1 MRRRPS
7 RFGSESRILANRL
20 RSRRPPLLL
29 RTRCVRHPVAP
40 AVRRVGPSLHRACR
54 KRTSW
59 MHGPSIC
66 ASARRIR
73 CLLGARSRRCS
84 PLRTG
89 ALRALEVLI
98 PASSVSALNGDEIM
112 PIESGFYLA
121 LRSMAA
127 TRAILSD
134 SALATFTGDEL
145 ARELAWRACAG
156 APVKS
161 THLAIWLSH
170 DDARIRTAA
179 VALMLNEP
187 SRCAALLDSVAS
199 DPDAQVLAMAKAVRA
214 RWLADI
220 PKDQFPQ
227 SWAVSRMSPDALVP
241 WMPDALSRLQSSRSV
256 AEIASQV
263 LVRIGSPA
271 LQPVRDLVDASA
283 QPPLAAL
290 LVLVE
295 LGVGDTETL
304 GLLLPYMAN
313 GAALEHRFGPLIS
326 GRCDEVCA
334 ALAPWMADAE
344 TVVLAARVWE
354 VGSRYPS
361 WLTSSEVLGPPFC
374 ASLEDAAKPVRHS
387 LRKCISDAMRHAPTR
402 ATLSASKHAD
412 VRSRVLM
419 LLRDFDDST
428 DVQFVVSSLEDSDPE
443 VAARACALL
452 DRAIGAEAAVDRW
465 QSLWPSMRSAAKER
479 VLLRIVGLGAVAAPL
494 IPRIQEWRESAA
506 TQDVHADAA
515 LLSAASESVDMDSKE
530 VLAEVERSFRTV
542 LVSTDHS
549 LHLRAIRCLEVSPT
563 LANRYWIPLVAALG
577 GENSNAVSFAVRA
590 LHTASEHAQE
600 AEAFGAHIARP
611 SFVHGAGRCA
621 TCLAQ
626 VREGWAEKVAAL
638 AQCFYE
644 HLGDVLHRPTPG
656 IRDSSSA
663 DHTIDRLAAEDLR
676 GLGPQPAEHRQPQ
689 QSVACR
695 AGPHTFLRDDL
706 ALGGVGGDGLDL
718 DRCGGRAEVGAAEQH
733 DCILEQLDAR
743 PLTAFDFHPCGE
755 DAAAASAGHQLLGLR
770 HQHAAGVAAAPGA
783 LLAVGIEP
791 VLTGQGGS
799 PHRKC
804 LGWWVC
810 RVGFGPAEG
819 LS

>member
-1 MRRRPS
+1 MFPLMRTPNHL
-7 RFGSESRILANRL
+7 LAL
-20 RSRRPPLLL
+20 
-29 RTRCVRHPVAP
+29 AP
-40 AVRRVGPSLHRACR
+40 AFCFAWAGTVEGAVAQ
-54 KRTSW
+54 TS
-59 MHGPSIC
+59 GFEG
-66 ASARRIR
+66 ASARLPTLLIELHATKPVRR
-73 CLLGARSRRCS
+73 EAAAAELALLGSAAHPYLVGLLRAPGGHCPQAVALAFGAPYDGVEWMPLLRDAEVRSRVSAAQALEIRQRIANS
-84 PLRTG
+84 REPLAEPPPAAAVEDSVRSASGGAGRAPRRAIASSGLPKAHELDAWTEHLRKCAKDPLFAWRALETLQSTADG

-600 AEAFGAHIARP
+600 AEALVRTSLAHP
-611 SFVHGAGRCA
+611 SSMV
-621 TCLAQ
+621 Q
-626 VREGWAEKVAAL
+626 
-638 AQCFYE
+638 
-644 HLGDVLHRPTPG
+644 
-656 IRDSSSA
+656 
-663 DHTIDRLAAEDLR
+663 
-676 GLGPQPAEHRQPQ
+676 
-689 QSVACR
+689 
-695 AGPHTFLRDDL
+695 
-706 ALGGVGGDGLDL
+706 
-718 DRCGGRAEVGAAEQH
+718 
-733 DCILEQLDAR
+733 
-743 PLTAFDFHPCGE
+743 
-755 DAAAASAGHQLLGLR
+755 DAARRALR
-770 HQHAAGVAAAPGA
+770 KF
-783 LLAVGIEP
+783 E
-791 VLTGQGGS
+791 
-799 PHRKC
+799 KD
-804 LGWWVC
+804 
-810 RVGFGPAEG
+810 GPKK
-819 LS
+819 